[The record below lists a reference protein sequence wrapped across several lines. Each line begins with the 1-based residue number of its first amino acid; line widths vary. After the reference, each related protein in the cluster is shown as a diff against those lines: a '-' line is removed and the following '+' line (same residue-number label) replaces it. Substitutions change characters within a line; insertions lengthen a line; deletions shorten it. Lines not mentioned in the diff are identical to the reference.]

1 MRQDKQRLQDVRT
14 PSRVASEEVDQQTA
28 EIPTH
33 DESEENRER
42 QQQTPS
48 VDDESP
54 APRRHQGKLLA
65 RLRRLPIFTPSLVL
79 ENSGSVA
86 RDHLAAERTFLA
98 YVRTSLGCAAAG
110 VALVQLIAMTP
121 TDVSM
126 PLETFGKILGAVTEV
141 LGVGIM
147 LIAVFRYFS
156 MQRALIDGKFP
167 PAGAVVWVIVFAMV
181 VITCLTFGLMLAISM
196 S

>member
-1 MRQDKQRLQDVRT
+1 MRQDKQKDVRT
-14 PSRVASEEVDQQTA
+14 PSRIVLEEIDEQTA
-28 EIPTH
+28 EIQRR
-33 DESEENRER
+33 DESEENRE
-42 QQQTPS
+42 QTPS
-48 VDDESP
+48 VDETP

-65 RLRRLPIFTPSLVL
+65 RLRRLPVFAPSLVL

-110 VALVQLIAMTP
+110 VALMQLIAMTP

-147 LIAVFRYFS
+147 FIAVFRYFS

-167 PAGAVVWVIVFAMV
+167 PAGVVVWAIVFAMA
-181 VITCLTFGLMLAISM
+181 VITCLTFGLMLAIAM

>member
-1 MRQDKQRLQDVRT
+1 MRQDKQKDIRT
-14 PSRVASEEVDQQTA
+14 PSRVVLEEVDEQTA
-28 EIPTH
+28 ETQTR
-33 DESEENRER
+33 DESEENRKR

-48 VDDESP
+48 VDETP
-54 APRRHQGKLLA
+54 AALRRRQGKLLA
-65 RLRRLPIFTPSLVL
+65 RLRRLPVFTPSLVL

-126 PLETFGKILGAVTEV
+126 PLETFGKIIGAVTEV

-167 PAGAVVWVIVFAMV
+167 PAGVVVWAIAIAMA
-181 VITCLTFGLMLAISM
+181 VITCLTFGLMLAIAM

>member
-1 MRQDKQRLQDVRT
+1 MRQDKQKDVRT
-14 PSRVASEEVDQQTA
+14 PSRVVLEEVDEQTA
-28 EIPTH
+28 ETQTR
-33 DESEENRER
+33 DEPEENRER

-48 VDDESP
+48 VDETP

-65 RLRRLPIFTPSLVL
+65 RLRRLPVFTPSLVL

-126 PLETFGKILGAVTEV
+126 PLETFGKILGALTEV

-167 PAGAVVWVIVFAMV
+167 PAGVVIWAIVFAMA
-181 VITCLTFGLMLAISM
+181 VITCLTFGLMLAIAM